1 MYMKPTLTAAL
12 KMWAIIYPSITLL
25 MYLFGLQLAA
35 MPLLVRTFI
44 LTAVLVPWM
53 LFVAMPTLNFIIA
66 RFTKTRNH
74 DNTNR

>member
-12 KMWAIIYPSITLL
+12 KTWAIIYPSITLL
-25 MYLFGLQLAA
+25 MYLFGIQLAA
-35 MPLLVRTFI
+35 MPLLVRNFI

-53 LFVAMPTLNFIIA
+53 LFVAMPALNFIIA
-66 RFTKTRNH
+66 RFTKTGNH